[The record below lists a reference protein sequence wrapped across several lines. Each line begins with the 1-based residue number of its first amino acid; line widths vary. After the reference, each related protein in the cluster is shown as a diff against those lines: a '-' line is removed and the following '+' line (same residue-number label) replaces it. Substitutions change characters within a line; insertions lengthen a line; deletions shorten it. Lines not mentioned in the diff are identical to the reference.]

1 MEKKKTNHHRYKRN
15 AWEIAAPRRSSFVM
29 MFLVVLRSCLR
40 AVEIQNN
47 AIRCKVRPRNCE
59 TDLNL
64 LREFGATFK
73 GCAQNYASRRQIRV
87 VIVGREQRNR

>member
-1 MEKKKTNHHRYKRN
+1 
-15 AWEIAAPRRSSFVM
+15 M

-40 AVEIQNN
+40 TVEIQNN

-64 LREFGATFK
+64 LREFGEKFK